1 MIAAES
7 GHTAIVSLL
16 IERGA
21 NINEI
26 QTEGRAAL
34 HVACQRGY
42 RDIATALVR
51 AGADTDILDYAFPF
65 ESTPLDLVKS
75 KAFRAVLQRERE
87 KYLAWMRRKA
97 FMMFLVGQKYIVM
110 RRHRP
115 VAVAAGQ
122 QPKEPLVDTV
132 MREVNMTIA
141 SFL

>member
-1 MIAAES
+1 MR
-7 GHTAIVSLL
+7 GHTD
-16 IERGA
+16 
-21 NINEI
+21 
-26 QTEGRAAL
+26 
-34 HVACQRGY
+34 VAV
-42 RDIATALVR
+42 ALVR
-51 AGADTDILDYAFPF
+51 AGADTLIKNNQMK
-65 ESTPLDLVKS
+65 TPLDLVES
-75 KAFRAVLQRERE
+75 EELRAALIRERE

-115 VAVAAGQ
+115 VAAAAGQ

>member
-1 MIAAES
+1 M
-7 GHTAIVSLL
+7 
-16 IERGA
+16 
-21 NINEI
+21 
-26 QTEGRAAL
+26 
-34 HVACQRGY
+34 
-42 RDIATALVR
+42 R
-51 AGADTDILDYAFPF
+51 AGADTLIKNNQMK
-65 ESTPLDLVKS
+65 TPLDLVES
-75 KAFRAVLQRERE
+75 EELRAALIRERK

-115 VAVAAGQ
+115 VAAAAGQ